1 MWNPTVSTR
10 NYLIQGQVLTMEHA
24 RYRKKAQR
32 IESQLLGK
40 LAVFGQAKFAKF
52 MGVHESSVSRMKE
65 DFIARAS
72 MMLAILEYGV
82 DDTEIVELARRFAA
96 VLTKK
101 KPPAVTDGSQMHIE
115 F

>member
-1 MWNPTVSTR
+1 
-10 NYLIQGQVLTMEHA
+10 MEHA

-32 IESQLLGK
+32 IETQLLGK
-40 LAVFGQAKFAKF
+40 LSVFGQAKFAKF
-52 MGVHESSVSRMKE
+52 MGVDESQVSRMKE
-65 DFIARAS
+65 DFIRRTS

-101 KPPAVTDGSQMHIE
+101 KSPVAAEDNSQITIN

>member
-1 MWNPTVSTR
+1 MEITST
-10 NYLIQGQVLTMEHA
+10 
-24 RYRKKAQR
+24 RKKAMR
-32 IESQLLGK
+32 IETQLLGK

-52 MGVHESSVSRMKE
+52 MGCHESQVSRMKE
-65 DFIARAS
+65 DFISKAS

-96 VLTKK
+96 VLTNKK
-101 KPPAVTDGSQMHIE
+101 APAATEADSQITIN

>member
-1 MWNPTVSTR
+1 
-10 NYLIQGQVLTMEHA
+10 MERA

-40 LAVFGQAKFAKF
+40 LAVFGQSKFASL
-52 MGVHESSVSRMKE
+52 MGVHESTVSRMKE
-65 DFIARAS
+65 SFFSQAS
-72 MMLAILEYGV
+72 LALAILEYGV
-82 DDTEIVELARRFAA
+82 DDNEIVELARRFAA

-101 KPPAVTDGSQMHIE
+101 KSPLAGEDSEQITID